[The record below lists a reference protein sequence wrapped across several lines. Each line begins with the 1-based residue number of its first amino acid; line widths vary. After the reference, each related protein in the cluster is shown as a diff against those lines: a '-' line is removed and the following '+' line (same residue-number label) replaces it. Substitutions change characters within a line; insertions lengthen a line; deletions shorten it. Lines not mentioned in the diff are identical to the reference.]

1 MKYLK
6 ENAKLI
12 IAIAIFIVI
21 VVAIFVAYNGLFL
34 KSSSKYGD
42 RLKGIDEIPV
52 SDSNKTEIEENVTA
66 LGITSKISVEV
77 KGKIIEIIITVND
90 DIDVNKSKEV
100 AAKVLEKLTDE
111 QKKCYDVQIFIQKN
125 SEDEKFPIIGY
136 KHHSRDNFTWTKD
149 R

>member
-52 SDSNKTEIEENVTA
+52 SNSNKTEIEENVTA